1 MATLTDVINEVI
13 EDTGR
18 YELSDST
25 TFRDGIVSKAQNFL
39 ELMLGQDTLLLKSYQ
54 VLLTTGVYCASIPRV
69 KYLTAAW
76 VSETGVFRNQLELTA
91 LNRLIE
97 TADQVLDSSN
107 RGIPQYLAFGQA
119 DDTTFTDSF
128 LASPNPNG
136 IVVYPVPDRSVT
148 IRLSGAF
155 LPEALTTGSSST
167 HLFLSTYKNLFIL
180 AMKAQLEFGIRNME
194 GFNQYKQEMLIH
206 IDQYFRN
213 SINTEWNSI
222 NTMEA

>member
-54 VLLTTGVYCASIPRV
+54 VLLTTGIYGASIPRV

-76 VSETGVFRNQLELTA
+76 VSETGVFRNQLELTD
-91 LNRLIE
+91 LNRLLE
-97 TADQVLDSSN
+97 TANQTLDVSN
-107 RGIPQYLAFGQA
+107 RGIPEYLAFGQA
-119 DDTTFTDSF
+119 DSSVFTDSF

-155 LPEALTTGSSST
+155 LPEVLSIGTASS
-167 HLFLSTYKNLFIL
+167 HIFLSDYKNLFIL
-180 AMKAQLEFGIRNME
+180 AMKAQLEFVIRNME
-194 GFNQYKQEMLIH
+194 GFNQYKQELL
-206 IDQYFRN
+206 DQKTQYLMN
-213 SINTEWNSI
+213 QINTEWNSI